1 MKQVQGGWYDTVVK
15 IWQQILLKV
24 ATILLGILSHTG
36 LCVFQLES
44 TYNVAVKNMGRNGI
58 DLEWNKVISADQIE
72 KSIAEIKV
80 L

>member
-1 MKQVQGGWYDTVVK
+1 M
-15 IWQQILLKV
+15 
-24 ATILLGILSHTG
+24 ASILLGILSHAG